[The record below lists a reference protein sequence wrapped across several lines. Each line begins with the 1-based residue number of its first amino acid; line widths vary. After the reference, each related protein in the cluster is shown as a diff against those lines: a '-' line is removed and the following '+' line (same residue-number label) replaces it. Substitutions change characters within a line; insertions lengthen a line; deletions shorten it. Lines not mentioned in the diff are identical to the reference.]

1 MSDQERQER
10 IETKEAVAEK
20 AAACIRECMALM
32 RESGMPWDSII
43 AGAHAEVI
51 SAMTLAFGGQM
62 AAHCCTSAAERV
74 CTLPSAAD
82 HALTSA
88 RPAGSAWPSRVL
100 ASPDLYGGQ
109 RRDA

>member
-1 MSDQERQER
+1 MTDQER
-10 IETKEAVAEK
+10 IEAKQAAADQ

-43 AGAHAEVI
+43 AGAHAEVV
-51 SAMTLAFGGQM
+51 SAMTLTFGGQM

-82 HALTSA
+82 HALASA
-88 RPAGSAWPSRVL
+88 RPAGSA
-100 ASPDLYGGQ
+100 
-109 RRDA
+109 

>member
-10 IETKEAVAEK
+10 NETKEAVAEK

-51 SAMTLAFGGQM
+51 SAMTLAFGGRM